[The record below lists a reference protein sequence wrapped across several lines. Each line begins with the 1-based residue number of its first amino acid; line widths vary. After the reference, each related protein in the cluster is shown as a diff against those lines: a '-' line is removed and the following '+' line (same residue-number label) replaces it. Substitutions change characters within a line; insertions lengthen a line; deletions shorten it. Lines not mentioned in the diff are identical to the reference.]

1 MTEESDSLR
10 FRRFRIVVECSKEFL
25 HEEQTAYTHFMSFM
39 NACVQCHNGFF
50 EPQYTKFADKNKNK
64 FRQ

>member
-10 FRRFRIVVECSKEFL
+10 FRRFRIVVKFSKEDL
-25 HEEQTAYTHFMSFM
+25 YEEQTTYTHLMSLM

-50 EPQYTKFADKNKNK
+50 EPQYTKFANKNKNK
-64 FRQ
+64 FCQ